1 MSYRS
6 LYLTYR
12 PQTFEQ
18 VAGQKTIV
26 RTLKNALKNDKI
38 GHSYLF
44 TGPRGTGKTTM
55 ARLFAKAINCEEGIG
70 HQCCQCSN
78 CLAIAESSH
87 PDVIEIDAA
96 SNNGVEQVRDL
107 IDRIKYAPIKG
118 RMKIYIIDEVHMMS
132 PGAFNALL
140 KTLEEP
146 PEDVV
151 FILCTTEPQKV
162 LPTIVS
168 RCQRYDFS
176 KVGEEDMKNKLIEV
190 LNEEKASY
198 EEAGIE
204 EIISLSDGGMR
215 DALSILDQVLAYSD
229 NSLYQKDVLELF
241 GLASVDEKLSI
252 IEDVEKHNI
261 SSLKR
266 RFDSYSSG
274 GVDLKRLATDLIA
287 LGKDGLIYAATK
299 DLSLVKS
306 MTADQVKKL
315 LDTASAKE
323 LKRITYALVDLQ
335 NDFRASSDIRSLFEL
350 KLLALASEEGN
361 EQPTV
366 VNVAPAVKKEEPK
379 PIEKPKAPIPDF
391 LLAEDEPLFPEDKN
405 KQEAPKT
412 EAPKEE
418 PKPIVDASKI
428 SKLNIAT
435 TGDKYHLDDDTVFKI
450 QLLADKTERQHLVE
464 NWGQLTKLKSD
475 PNLGNLATLLSQGNP
490 FCLCKDAL
498 ILAFSFTN
506 LKDKANIKENQKP
519 IQELVA
525 QLLGRTVFVYSIDAN
540 ERVNSIKYYSDQV
553 RLTKSPNKKD
563 IVLNLPTD

>member
-252 IEDVEKHNI
+252 IEDIEKHNI

-315 LDTASAKE
+315 LDAASAKE

-335 NDFRASSDIRSLFEL
+335 NDFKASSDIRSLFEL

-361 EQPTV
+361 EQPDV
-366 VNVAPAVKKEEPK
+366 VNAAPAVKKEEPK
-379 PIEKPKAPIPDF
+379 PVEKPKAPIPDF
-391 LLAEDEPLFPEDKN
+391 LLAEDEPLFPEDK
-405 KQEAPKT
+405 KTQEAPKT
-412 EAPKEE
+412 EAPKKE
-418 PKPIVDASKI
+418 PKPVVDASKI

-435 TGDKYHLDDDTVFKI
+435 TGDKYRLDDDTIFKI

-498 ILAFSFTN
+498 ILAFSFTS

-519 IQELVA
+519 IQELVS